1 MRYHLAVRG
10 VHDVGVVLNPDFP
23 EGWSSLVLGLT
34 KGADVPPYRML
45 ICRNCTEPFVEG
57 WRDRHGK
64 LLPEPGPKADKRSR
78 VSMRL
83 PALRCDAIEEDEEFD
98 KASRTSVPIWLDP
111 ATGGCRHAETTDRR
125 FMRLDAV
132 ELKKEDDDEEERLV
146 RCPSCGKSASGRH
159 EVAVSLS
166 TGDDALAAVAT
177 QLLLERQPIP
187 QDIRDGAVRRPMQ
200 GRKTLVFADSRQDAA
215 FFAPFFETTS
225 RDIALRTALVQ
236 GVNTNARDEPIDL
249 LLAAKAARTAFD
261 MLDCNEFSSI
271 DLAMTEQGAAESLAM
286 LRRMIAAEIFG
297 GTVDRRSLEAHGLL
311 LIDYEASSLDQ
322 LARALDETHPK
333 LQGHGKNVARFLLD
347 HFRRARA
354 IKTDA
359 GLDLD
364 LEDPDIWGEAYARK
378 IQFVRSNDFRKGPAH
393 RSFIR
398 PGDLHNSRSE
408 PIARAFG
415 LSASEAQE
423 ILLTFWERA
432 RACQF
437 LGLEDGGYVLDA
449 RTVRFSTGRGQ
460 SLYRCRRCASTTF
473 HPLRE
478 GCSAFRCEGR
488 VTPVSADERAQ
499 IESDHYARLYLRGE
513 PRAPIA
519 REHTAG
525 ITGPFR
531 DKIETAFR
539 RGKVNLL
546 SCTTTMEMGIDLGD
560 LETVVC
566 KNVPPGITNYQQRA
580 GRAGRRAQAAPLSLV
595 LSRGTN
601 YDQHTFEHF
610 EEFLGS
616 KPRVYRVRLENADF
630 FRRHQISV
638 LLRQYLRVRLAQTGH
653 SERTGAPLVG
663 HLFAGEYD
671 VGSLDRLLHD
681 LDQWLASSDAADA
694 VAEAERLA
702 EQLPSE
708 IARAVPLTGGTL
720 YRRFR
725 SEMKRFLLEIHD
737 QWVSL
742 HETEEALGD
751 EKKYGAA
758 GLVKHEREA
767 LLKQFLVT
775 ELSRAGVIPTYSFPV
790 HNVTLY
796 VRETPENSRQQQF
809 GPVGRVKFD
818 RDAIIGLGEYAPGNE
833 VVAGGRIW
841 TSAGVVRHSHEF
853 MPQQSYIVCD
863 HCQRVDIQL
872 KYAEHPK
879 ECEQCGSRLKWV
891 PGGRN
896 GKFISPT
903 GFTTSAAERKGR
915 SPARSRL
922 RVPGTDEA
930 RLVTMVPPQM
940 FERTDLHAIET
951 AFAAGCP
958 DPESGE
964 LAGELFVVNKGRKGM
979 GYRQCLSPVCDY
991 VEAAKTLSPR
1001 VEESQGQRGVRS
1013 PHKVPATGK
1022 QCRVGQVAL
1031 HAIHFGHRFTTDVRL
1046 IRFRAD
1052 ADESVRITLP
1062 DLLRT
1067 ATCRLLGIEVAEVMA
1082 TYSTMYG
1089 NMIVILY
1096 DRTPG
1101 GAGFVKTIG
1110 NEFSIAKLLDTALE
1124 VLDCPKQ
1131 CATSC
1136 VSCLRHFQNR
1146 RFWDAL
1152 DRNATASFLTQIREG
1167 RREAAGLFECESV

>member
-1 MRYHLAVRG
+1 MV
-10 VHDVGVVLNPDFP
+10 
-23 EGWSSLVLGLT
+23 
-34 KGADVPPYRML
+34 
-45 ICRNCTEPFVEG
+45 
-57 WRDRHGK
+57 
-64 LLPEPGPKADKRSR
+64 
-78 VSMRL
+78 
-83 PALRCDAIEEDEEFD
+83 
-98 KASRTSVPIWLDP
+98 
-111 ATGGCRHAETTDRR
+111 
-125 FMRLDAV
+125 
-132 ELKKEDDDEEERLV
+132 
-146 RCPSCGKSASGRH
+146 
-159 EVAVSLS
+159 
-166 TGDDALAAVAT
+166 ALAA
-177 QLLLERQPIP
+177 RSS
-187 QDIRDGAVRRPMQ
+187 
-200 GRKTLVFADSRQDAA
+200 GRSTEISSQTKI
-215 FFAPFFETTS
+215 TT
-225 RDIALRTALVQ
+225 V
-236 GVNTNARDEPIDL
+236 V
-249 LLAAKAARTAFD
+249 
-261 MLDCNEFSSI
+261 
-271 DLAMTEQGAAESLAM
+271 
-286 LRRMIAAEIFG
+286 
-297 GTVDRRSLEAHGLL
+297 
-311 LIDYEASSLDQ
+311 
-322 LARALDETHPK
+322 
-333 LQGHGKNVARFLLD
+333 LD

-364 LEDPDIWGEAYARK
+364 LEDPDIWGDAYARK
-378 IQFVRSNDFRKGPAH
+378 IQFVRSNDFRKGPPH

-423 ILLTFWERA
+423 VLLTFWERA
-432 RACQF
+432 RACQL

-449 RTVRFSTGRGQ
+449 RTVRFSAGRGRP
-460 SLYRCRRCASTTF
+460 LYRCRRCASTTF

-499 IESDHYARLYLRGE
+499 VESDHYARLYLRGE

-601 YDQHTFEHF
+601 YDQYTFEHF

-616 KPRVYRVRLENADF
+616 KPRVYRVRLENTDF

-638 LLRQYLRVRLAQTGH
+638 LLRRYLRVRLAQTGH

-671 VGSLDRLLHD
+671 AGSLDRLLHD
-681 LDQWLASSDAADA
+681 LDQWLASTDAADA
-694 VAEAERLA
+694 VAEAARLGQ
-702 EQLPSE
+702 QLPNE
-708 IARAVPLTGGTL
+708 IARTVPLTGEAL

-725 SEMKRFLLEIHD
+725 SEMKRFFLEIHD

-809 GPVGRVKFD
+809 GPVGRVKLD

-863 HCQRVDIQL
+863 HCQRVDIRL

-930 RLVTMVPPQM
+930 RLVTMVPLKM
-940 FERTDLHAIET
+940 FERTDLHAVET

-991 VEAAKTLSPR
+991 VEAANTLSPR
-1001 VEESQGQRGVRS
+1001 TEESQGQRGVRS

-1022 QCRVGQVAL
+1022 PCRVGQVAL

-1052 ADESVRITLP
+1052 AEESVRITLP

-1089 NMIVILY
+1089 DMIVILY

-1101 GAGFVKTIG
+1101 GAGFVKTIDK
-1110 NEFSIAKLLDTALE
+1110 EFSIAKLLDTALE
-1124 VLDCPKQ
+1124 ILDCPKH

-1146 RFWDAL
+1146 RVWDAL
-1152 DRNATASFLTQIREG
+1152 DRNATASFLEGIRRD
-1167 RREAAGLFECESV
+1167 RRAAADVLERKAG